1 MHLSA
6 LLTCNQESVLS
17 FADSISWKTVRRSP
31 LSCCFS
37 SCFIRSFLDNFAGF
51 AEVGLGAFTFES
63 FEILPAISS
72 LISLVISP
80 SFLAG
85 TGVQCTAGIDKC
97 IKKHSHM
104 QHHATSCNI
113 MQHASAQTHCTFKY
127 CMFTLTCKNI
137 SSYPLIINYHQLSSI
152 VINDRDKTHV
162 LISSFVA
169 CRMRLWTAWR
179 CPPHTCSGHHATD
192 LASSLAKHKFH
203 FNIWKTGLPCTMPES
218 KHLQNVVH
226 SSTWVLLENC
236 FPPAAKGLFDFNV
249 CSRWD
254 NNQSYEYSKVFGHG
268 NQFLQGLSPLR
279 FKRFV

>member
-37 SCFIRSFLDNFAGF
+37 SCFIRSFFDNFAGF
-51 AEVGLGAFTFES
+51 AEVGLGALTFESFES
-63 FEILPAISS
+63 FEILPAMSS

-104 QHHATSCNI
+104 QHHATSCNR
-113 MQHASAQTHCTFKY
+113 QNTRADLLVRGLPNAS
-127 CMFTLTCKNI
+127 LN
-137 SSYPLIINYHQLSSI
+137 
-152 VINDRDKTHV
+152 
-162 LISSFVA
+162 
-169 CRMRLWTAWR
+169 
-179 CPPHTCSGHHATD
+179 
-192 LASSLAKHKFH
+192 SLALSATHLFRSPRH
-203 FNIWKTGLPCTMPES
+203 RSCQFLGQTQIPLNIFKKTGLPCTMPES

-226 SSTWVLLENC
+226 SSTWVLFLENC

-249 CSRWD
+249 CSR
-254 NNQSYEYSKVFGHG
+254 
-268 NQFLQGLSPLR
+268 
-279 FKRFV
+279 